1 MEQHDNH
8 SAVTSSTFGNALVRP
23 FAALGALT
31 AALVALTIAAGRRSC
46 ATVGG
51 MFLLLTATCSTVVQG
66 LFFPGRRLKSEPLV
80 FQMVRVG
87 VKAIPIVVLIQLA
100 IGMIMPLQM
109 FPKLDEFG
117 QAQQIAT
124 INAIAA
130 FRELGPLMTA
140 VVFSG
145 FAGASIAAELGT
157 MVTSEEI
164 EALESLGLNPVRF
177 LVVPRLL
184 ATVVMM
190 VMLTVIA
197 DVVMVT
203 GGWLT
208 AMRLGIDSDVF
219 YQLTIDAVNITS
231 FITGLVKAAVFG
243 LLIALIACFLGLNV
257 KPWQGSEG
265 VGLATTNTVVY
276 SIVAIIG
283 ADAVFTVI
291 FYSYGLF
298 K

>member
-1 MEQHDNH
+1 MSEAKGKTEPGEQVNIFLRLLNALGGAASSMGRDFF
-8 SAVTSSTFGNALVRP
+8 STFGGL
-23 FAALGALT
+23 
-31 AALVALTIAAGRRSC
+31 
-46 ATVGG
+46 
-51 MFLLLTATCSTVVQG
+51 FLLFSETTLWV
-66 LFFPGRRLKSEPLV
+66 LKGIFVPKVRVKGENLA

-87 VKAIPIVVLIQLA
+87 VRAIPIVILVEMA
-100 IGMIMPLQM
+100 IGMILPLQM

-117 QAQQIAT
+117 QAEQIAT

-140 VVFSG
+140 IVLSG

-164 EALESLGLNPVRF
+164 EALESLALNPVRF

-184 ATVVMM
+184 ATVIMM
-190 VMLTVIA
+190 VLLTVIA
-197 DVVMVT
+197 DLVMIV

-208 AMRLGIDSDVF
+208 SLQLGIDTDVF
-219 YQLTIDAVNITS
+219 YQMTLEAVNITG

-243 LLIALIACFLGLNV
+243 LLVGLIGCYLGLSV
-257 KPWQGSEG
+257 QPWQGSEG
-265 VGLATTNTVVY
+265 VGKATTSTVVF

-283 ADAVFTVI
+283 ADAIFTVI
-291 FYSYGLF
+291 FYAYGLF